1 MLRMLRR
8 GSVVTADPTHSVVD
22 VMTAVPIASTSVPSS
37 GRSRPNEAEQPTREW
52 LRVVAE
58 DFDKTYRGPAGRIGK
73 LLFQR
78 ATDGWFVTDVG
89 VQGGVFLGGCRL
101 ERLPLFAGR
110 PTEVRIGGTDGHLV
124 RFEVISTAL
133 PLVEPV
139 ALVAKSVSVRAVD
152 GTTLVRNATLEIETG
167 TLTAVIGPSGA
178 GKSTLLRA
186 LAGQQ
191 PVASGRVTWRGAD
204 LLSDV
209 GLRRSQVGLVPQE
222 EILHPQLTVRSSLEF
237 AARLRL
243 PRETRATARRDAVQ
257 RVLRQLDLA
266 EHAEL
271 RIQDLSG
278 GQRKRVSIASE
289 LLTAPPLLF
298 LDEPTSG
305 LDPGLDRSVME
316 HLRALADGDRA
327 VVVATHSV
335 MGLDMCDTVV
345 AVGRG
350 GVVAYVGPP
359 EQILDHF
366 AVADHPALFAL
377 LASGDVRA
385 ASPVPL
391 TDRKRVRHAVAPG
404 PASLR
409 QGVTLVARSIAVI
422 RADRLNSALLVLL
435 PLVLAALSR
444 VVPGSAGFSLSA
456 SRTPA
461 GLLDSTEA
469 GQRLAV
475 LVIAAALLGAAMSVR
490 ELVKERAIWRRE
502 YAVGVSP
509 GIYFASKQLVLGS
522 ICFCQG
528 LAMAWLSMLGLPAP
542 DHRGVLGAGRWEIG
556 LIVGLLAGVM
566 AGVGLL
572 VSALVKSTD
581 QVMPA
586 LVAIVMSQVVLSGA
600 LIQVSGRPAL
610 EQIAWLS
617 PARWADAA
625 ASISTGL
632 AHATAHVRR
641 LAPDPLMVISKQQWW
656 IDAAVLAG
664 LGVVAAVA
672 GLRAVRRGAEDW

>member
-1 MLRMLRR
+1 
-8 GSVVTADPTHSVVD
+8 
-22 VMTAVPIASTSVPSS
+22 MTAVPIASASAPIS
-37 GRSRPNEAEQPTREW
+37 GQARPQEDDQPTREW
-52 LRVVAE
+52 LRVVAG

-89 VQGGVFLGGCRL
+89 VRGGVFLDGCRM

-110 PTEVRIGGTDGHLV
+110 PTEVRIGTADGHRV
-124 RFEVISTAL
+124 RFEVISTTL
-133 PLVEPV
+133 PRVEPV
-139 ALVAKSVSVRAVD
+139 ALVAKSVYVRAAD
-152 GTTLVRNATLEIETG
+152 GTTLVRNATFEIETG

-204 LLSDV
+204 LLGDV
-209 GLRRSQVGLVPQE
+209 DLKRSQVGLVPQE

-243 PRETRATARRDAVQ
+243 PRASRANDRRDAVE

-266 EHAEL
+266 ERADV

-335 MGLDMCDTVV
+335 MGLDRCDTVV

-359 EQILDHF
+359 DEILDHF
-366 AVADHPALFAL
+366 GVADHPALFAL
-377 LASGDVRA
+377 LASGEVRA
-385 ASPVPL
+385 AEPPPL
-391 TDRKRVRHAVAPG
+391 TARKRVRQEVASG

-409 QGVTLVARSIAVI
+409 QGATLVARSIAVI
-422 RADRLNSALLVLL
+422 RADRLNSGLLILL
-435 PLVLAALSR
+435 PLVLALLSR
-444 VVPGSAGFSLSA
+444 VVPGGAGFSLSR
-456 SRTPA
+456 SRTSV
-461 GLLDSTEA
+461 GLLDATEA

-475 LVIAAALLGAAMSVR
+475 LVIAAALLGVAMSVR

-509 GIYFASKQLVLGS
+509 GVYFASKVLVLGC
-522 ICFCQG
+522 ICFVQG
-528 LAMAWLSMLGLPAP
+528 MAMAWLSMVGLPKP
-542 DHRGVLGAGRWEIG
+542 DHSGMLGGGRWEIA
-556 LIVGLLAGVM
+556 LIVGLLAAVM
-566 AGVGLL
+566 AIAGLL

-600 LIQVSGRPAL
+600 LIHVAGRPVL

-625 ASISTGL
+625 ASITTGL
-632 AHATAHVRR
+632 AHASAHVRR
-641 LAPDPLMVISKQQWW
+641 LSPDPLMVISRQQWW
-656 IDAAVLAG
+656 IDAGVLAL
-664 LGVVAAVA
+664 LGVVGIVA
-672 GLRAVRRGAEDW
+672 GLRAVRRGVEDW

>member
-1 MLRMLRR
+1 
-8 GSVVTADPTHSVVD
+8 
-22 VMTAVPIASTSVPSS
+22 MTALPIGPTTGDHA
-37 GRSRPNEAEQPTREW
+37 RSPAADQPTREW
-52 LRVVAE
+52 LRVVAD

-78 ATDGWFVTDVG
+78 ASDGWFVTDVG
-89 VQGGVFLGGCRL
+89 VQGGVFLDGCRM
-101 ERLPLFAGR
+101 ERLPLFAER
-110 PTEVRIGGTDGHLV
+110 PTEVRIGGVDGHRV
-124 RFEVISTAL
+124 RFEVITTAL

-139 ALVAKSVSVRAVD
+139 ALVAKSVSVRAAD
-152 GTTLVRNATLEIETG
+152 GTTLVRSATFEIETG

-191 PVASGRVTWRGAD
+191 PMASGRVTWRGAD
-204 LLSDV
+204 LLGDAD
-209 GLRRSQVGLVPQE
+209 LKRSQVGLVPQE

-243 PRETRATARRDAVQ
+243 PRTSRTRDRHEAVE
-257 RVLRQLDLA
+257 RVLRQLDLKERA
-266 EHAEL
+266 QL

-305 LDPGLDRSVME
+305 LDPGLERSVME

-327 VVVATHSV
+327 VIVATHSV

-350 GVVAYVGPP
+350 GVVAYVGSP
-359 EQILDHF
+359 EDILEYF
-366 AVADHPALFAL
+366 GVADHPALFAL
-377 LASGDVRA
+377 LASGEVQA
-385 ASPVPL
+385 AEPAAL
-391 TDRKRVRHAVAPG
+391 TARKRSRHVIVPG
-404 PASLR
+404 ATSLR
-409 QGVTLVARSIAVI
+409 QAVTLIARSVAVI
-422 RADRLNSALLVLL
+422 RADRLNSTLSALL
-435 PLVLAALSR
+435 PLVLALLSR
-444 VVPGSAGFSLSA
+444 VVPGSAGFSMA
-456 SRTPA
+456 RSRTPG
-461 GLLDSTEA
+461 GLLDSTES

-475 LVIAAALLGAAMSVR
+475 LVIAAALLGVAMSVR
-490 ELVKERAIWRRE
+490 ELVKERAVWRRE

-509 GIYFASKQLVLGS
+509 GVYFSSKAFVLGL
-522 ICFCQG
+522 ICFVQG
-528 LAMAWLSMLGLPAP
+528 VAMAWLATVGLPEP
-542 DHRGVLGAGRWEIG
+542 DHRGVLGAGRWEIA
-556 LIVGLLAGVM
+556 LIVGLLAAVM
-566 AGVGLL
+566 AIGGLV

-600 LIQVSGRPAL
+600 LIRVAGRPLL
-610 EQIAWLS
+610 EQIAWLA

-625 ASISTGL
+625 AAITTGL
-632 AHATAHVRR
+632 ARAGTRN
-641 LAPDPLMVISKQQWW
+641 LAPDPLMAISRQQWW
-656 IDAAVLAG
+656 IDAAVLVG
-664 LGVVAAVA
+664 LGVAMAVA
-672 GLRAVRRGAEDW
+672 GLRAVRRGVEDW

>member
-1 MLRMLRR
+1 
-8 GSVVTADPTHSVVD
+8 
-22 VMTAVPIASTSVPSS
+22 MTAVPIASTSVPISDPA
-37 GRSRPNEAEQPTREW
+37 RSDDADQPTREW
-52 LRVVAE
+52 LRVIAA

-78 ATDGWFVTDVG
+78 ASDGWFVTDVG
-89 VQGGVFLGGCRL
+89 VQGGVFLDGCRM

-110 PTEVRIGGTDGHLV
+110 PTEVRIGGAHGHLV
-124 RFEVISTAL
+124 RFEVVSTNL
-133 PLVEPV
+133 PRTEPV
-139 ALVAKSVSVRAVD
+139 ALVAKSVYVRAVD
-152 GTTLVRNATLEIETG
+152 GTTLVRNATFEIETG

-204 LLSDV
+204 LLGDAD
-209 GLRRSQVGLVPQE
+209 LKRSQVGLVPQE

-243 PRETRATARRDAVQ
+243 ARGTTSKDRREAVE
-257 RVLRQLDLA
+257 RVLRQLDLTDRA
-266 EHAEL
+266 EV

-305 LDPGLDRSVME
+305 LDPGLDRSVMD

-359 EQILDHF
+359 DRILEHF
-366 AVADHPALFAL
+366 GVGDHPALFAL
-377 LASGDVRA
+377 LASGEVRA
-385 ASPVPL
+385 ATPTAL
-391 TDRKRVRHAVAPG
+391 TDRRRVRHT
-404 PASLR
+404 ASAGSASMR
-409 QGVTLVARSIAVI
+409 QGLTLVARSITVV

-435 PLVLAALSR
+435 PLVLALLSR
-444 VVPGSAGFSLSA
+444 VVPGRAGFALSQA
-456 SRTPA
+456 RTSA
-461 GLLDSTEA
+461 RLLDATEA

-475 LVIAAALLGAAMSVR
+475 LVIAAALLGVSMSVR

-509 GIYFASKQLVLGS
+509 GIYFASKVLVLGS
-522 ICFCQG
+522 ICLVQG
-528 LAMAWLSMLGLPAP
+528 VAMAWLSMVGLPSP
-542 DHRGVLGAGRWEIG
+542 DHDGILGGGRWEIA
-556 LIVGLLAGVM
+556 LVIGLLAAVM
-566 AGVGLL
+566 AIGGLV

-600 LIQVSGRPAL
+600 LIHVAGRPVL
-610 EQIAWLS
+610 EQLAWLS

-625 ASISTGL
+625 ASVTAGL
-632 AHATAHVRR
+632 ARATAGVRR
-641 LAPDPLMVISKQQWW
+641 LAPDPLMTISKHQWW
-656 IDAAVLAG
+656 IDVAMLAALGAVLAF
-664 LGVVAAVA
+664 A
-672 GLRAVRRGAEDW
+672 GLRAVRRGVEDW

>member
-1 MLRMLRR
+1 
-8 GSVVTADPTHSVVD
+8 
-22 VMTAVPIASTSVPSS
+22 MTAVPIASTSAPIS
-37 GRSRPNEAEQPTREW
+37 GRTRPDDEGLPTREW
-52 LRVVAE
+52 LRVVAG
-58 DFDKTYRGPAGRIGK
+58 DFDKTYRGPSGRIGK

-89 VQGGVFLGGCRL
+89 VQGGVFLGGCRM

-110 PTEVRIGGTDGHLV
+110 PTEVRIGGIDGHLV
-124 RFEVISTAL
+124 RFEVVTTQL
-133 PLVEPV
+133 PRVEPV
-139 ALVAKSVSVRAVD
+139 ALVAKNLYVRAAD

-191 PVASGRVTWRGAD
+191 QVASGRVTWRGAD
-204 LLSDV
+204 LLGDAD
-209 GLRRSQVGLVPQE
+209 LKRSQVGLVPQE
-222 EILHPQLTVRSSLEF
+222 EILHPQLAVRPSLDF

-243 PRETRATARRDAVQ
+243 PSTSKAKDRRDAVQ
-257 RVLRQLDLA
+257 RVLEQLDLTERA
-266 EHAEL
+266 DI
-271 RIQDLSG
+271 RIRDLSG

-335 MGLDMCDTVV
+335 MGLDVCDLVV

-359 EQILDHF
+359 DQLLEHF
-366 AVADHPALFAL
+366 PVADHPALFAL
-377 LASGDVRA
+377 LASGSVEA
-385 ASPVPL
+385 AKPVPL
-391 TDRKRVRHAVAPG
+391 TDRKRTRHVTTPG

-409 QGVTLVARSIAVI
+409 QGLTLIARSVAVI
-422 RADRLNSALLVLL
+422 RADRLNSSLLVLL
-435 PLVLAALSR
+435 PLVLALLSR
-444 VVPGSAGFSLSA
+444 VVPGTAGFSLVR
-456 SRTPA
+456 SRTSG

-475 LVIAAALLGAAMSVR
+475 LVIAAALLGTAMSVR

-509 GIYFASKQLVLGS
+509 AIYFASKVIVLGS
-522 ICFCQG
+522 ICFVQG
-528 LAMAWLSMLGLPAP
+528 VAMAWLSMVGLPEP
-542 DHRGVLGAGRWEIG
+542 DHRGILGVGRWEVA
-556 LIVGLLAGVM
+556 LIVGLLAAVM
-566 AGVGLL
+566 AVGGLL
-572 VSALVKSTD
+572 VSALVGSTD

-600 LIQVSGRPAL
+600 FIHVAGRPLL

-617 PARWADAA
+617 PARWADAG
-625 ASISTGL
+625 ASVSTGL
-632 AHATAHVRR
+632 ARATAGVRH
-641 LAPDPLMVISKQQWW
+641 LAADPLIVASRQQWW
-656 IDAAVLAG
+656 IDVAVLAG
-664 LGVVAAVA
+664 LGVVMAIA
-672 GLRAVRRGAEDW
+672 GLRAVRSGAEEW

>member
-1 MLRMLRR
+1 
-8 GSVVTADPTHSVVD
+8 
-22 VMTAVPIASTSVPSS
+22 MTSASIASPMRASARAADEPV
-37 GRSRPNEAEQPTREW
+37 REW
-52 LRVVAE
+52 LRVVAG

-78 ATDGWFVTDVG
+78 ASDGWFVTDVG
-89 VQGGVFLGGCRL
+89 VQGGVFLDGCRM
-101 ERLPLFAGR
+101 ERLPLFVGR
-110 PTEVRIGGTDGHLV
+110 PTDVRIGGVDGRLV
-124 RFEVISTAL
+124 RFEVVETTL
-133 PLVEPV
+133 PRSEPV
-139 ALVAKSVSVRAVD
+139 ALVAKSVYVRAAD
-152 GTTLVRNATLEIETG
+152 GSTLVRNATLEIETG

-191 PVASGRVTWRGAD
+191 PLASGRVTWRGAD
-204 LLSDV
+204 LLADV
-209 GLRRSQVGLVPQE
+209 DLKRSQVGLVPQE
-222 EILHPQLTVRSSLEF
+222 EILHPQLSVYSSLQF

-243 PRETRATARRDAVQ
+243 PASTKAKDRRVAVQ
-257 RVLRQLDLA
+257 RVLAQLDLGERA
-266 EHAEL
+266 DV

-305 LDPGLDRSVME
+305 LDPGLDRSVIE
-316 HLRALADGDRA
+316 QLRALADGDRA

-335 MGLDMCDTVV
+335 MGLDMCDTVI

-359 EQILDHF
+359 EQILEHF

-377 LASGDVRA
+377 LASGDVQA
-385 ASPVPL
+385 AKPATL
-391 TDRKRVRHAVAPG
+391 TDRRYVRHSSWAA

-409 QGVTLVARSIAVI
+409 QGVTLIARSVAVM
-422 RADRLNSALLVLL
+422 RADRLASTLLVLL
-435 PLVLAALSR
+435 PLMLALLSR
-444 VVPGSAGFSLSA
+444 VVPGGAGFSLSR
-456 SRTPA
+456 SRTST

-475 LVIAAALLGAAMSVR
+475 LVIAAALLGVAMSVR
-490 ELVKERAIWRRE
+490 ELLKERAIWRRE

-509 GIYFASKQLVLGS
+509 GVYFASKVLVLGV
-522 ICFCQG
+522 ICFGQG
-528 LAMAWLSMLGLPAP
+528 MAMAWLSMVGLPEP
-542 DHRGVLGAGRWEIG
+542 DHHGVIGAGRWEIAV
-556 LIVGLLAGVM
+556 LVGLLAAVM
-566 AGVGLL
+566 AVGGLL
-572 VSALVKSTD
+572 VSALVKSAD

-600 LIQVSGRPAL
+600 LIRVAGRPVM

-625 ASISTGL
+625 AAVTTGL
-632 AHATAHVRR
+632 AHATAGVHS
-641 LAPDPLMVISKQQWW
+641 LTPDPLMMASKQQWW
-656 IDAAVLAG
+656 TDVAVLGALGAALVVAG
-664 LGVVAAVA
+664 LG
-672 GLRAVRRGAEDW
+672 AVRRGVEDW